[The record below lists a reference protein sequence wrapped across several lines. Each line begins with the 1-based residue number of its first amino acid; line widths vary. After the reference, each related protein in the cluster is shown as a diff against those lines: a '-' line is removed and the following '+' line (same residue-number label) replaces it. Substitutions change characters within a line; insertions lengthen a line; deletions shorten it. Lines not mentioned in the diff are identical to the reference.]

1 MPLLAVVALLQV
13 TVAPQ
18 ITILGAKPDFMLLA
32 VVAWSLLRGT
42 GEGIIWGFVGGL
54 CLSLFSGG
62 PFALPALALIA
73 VGFFSGL
80 GHTNIY
86 RSQIALPLVTT
97 LVATLIYGAFS
108 LFLLYI
114 TGHAVG
120 ATGRSPLLDTLLRV
134 MLPSMVF
141 NGLLIIPVY
150 VAFRWLHHRT
160 GHEELRW

>member
-13 TVAPQ
+13 TAAPQ
-18 ITILGAKPDFMLLA
+18 ITILAARPDFMLLA

-42 GEGIIWGFVGGL
+42 EEGIIWGFVGGL

-62 PFALPALALIA
+62 PFALPALALMA

-86 RSQIALPLVTT
+86 GGATGRSPLLPLVTT
-97 LVATLIYGAFS
+97 LVATLIYGSFS

-114 TGHAVG
+114 TG
-120 ATGRSPLLDTLLRV
+120 RSVVWLDTLLRV

-150 VAFRWLHHRT
+150 VAFRWLNHRT

>member
-86 RSQIALPLVTT
+86 RSQIALPLVTA
-97 LVATLIYGAFS
+97 LVATLIYGSFL

-114 TGHAVG
+114 TG
-120 ATGRSPLLDTLLRV
+120 RSVVWLDTLLRV

-141 NGLLIIPVY
+141 NGLLIVPVY

>member
-1 MPLLAVVALLQV
+1 
-13 TVAPQ
+13 
-18 ITILGAKPDFMLLA
+18 MLLA

-42 GEGIIWGFVGGL
+42 EEGIIWGFVGGL

-86 RSQIALPLVTT
+86 GGATGRSPLLPLVTT
-97 LVATLIYGAFS
+97 LVATLIYGSFS

-114 TGHAVG
+114 TG
-120 ATGRSPLLDTLLRV
+120 RSVVWLDTLLRV

>member
-13 TVAPQ
+13 TVAPR
-18 ITILGAKPDFMLLA
+18 ITVLGAKPDFVLLA

-97 LVATLIYGAFS
+97 LVATLIYGSFS

-114 TGHAVG
+114 TG
-120 ATGRSPLLDTLLRV
+120 RSVVWLDTLLRV

-150 VAFRWLHHRT
+150 VAFRWLNHRT
-160 GHEELRW
+160 VAYEELRW

>member
-54 CLSLFSGG
+54 CLSLFSSG

-80 GHTNIY
+80 GHMNIY
-86 RSQIALPLVTT
+86 GGQIVLPLVTT
-97 LVATLIYGAFS
+97 LVATLIYGSFS

-114 TGHAVG
+114 TG
-120 ATGRSPLLDTLLRV
+120 RSVVWLDTLLRV

-141 NGLLIIPVY
+141 NGLLITPVY